1 MPGHTF
7 PGDPHFLAI
16 PRSYRNHPN
25 GEFPLCGREWNK
37 LPGWWLWGQVF
48 HGGLTTSPP
57 HTGNPAVR
65 EGVHTHTRVALLS
78 GRGYTQSP
86 ASQAQVREDREALVT
101 DCRRAA
107 WGRPFHPSTSQGLV
121 KREEMQ
127 DLQGII
133 PSSSLLPPTDL
144 HSHIRAATGRTGH
157 VCLSPP
163 LGSLGRTEP
172 AAQA

>member
-1 MPGHTF
+1 MVSSLSVDANRTNCLGCGYGVRCSM
-7 PGDPHFLAI
+7 GD
-16 PRSYRNHPN
+16 
-25 GEFPLCGREWNK
+25 W
-37 LPGWWLWGQVF
+37 Q
-48 HGGLTTSPP
+48 LTPP

-101 DCRRAA
+101 DCRRAT

-133 PSSSLLPPTDL
+133 PSSRNSPACCLLQICSHTSGLPLAEQGMSACPL
-144 HSHIRAATGRTGH
+144 HWA
-157 VCLSPP
+157 V
-163 LGSLGRTEP
+163 
-172 AAQA
+172 